1 MNETI
6 HENSDTV
13 GQIVNYIMK
22 NEGTVLKLL
31 PLKLAALVV
40 VFYNKYVFSDSLTYG
55 MFTCFDLITN
65 LFILSSLKLSLQGSN
80 FKDNR
85 EVSCLLENCFVW

>member
-22 NEGTVLKLL
+22 NEGMVLKLL

-40 VFYNKYVFSDSLTYG
+40 VFYNK
-55 MFTCFDLITN
+55 
-65 LFILSSLKLSLQGSN
+65 
-80 FKDNR
+80 
-85 EVSCLLENCFVW
+85 